1 MYENYSRQALPTKH
15 YRELLGSSVCVFN
28 SNNAFMIEN
37 ILRCDSTN
45 EYNWY
50 QLIDCE
56 SGKLKPIIETT
67 IEKKCGIEI
76 GQLFSKLVG
85 MRNRI
90 IHSFR
95 ITNGAGEQVL
105 ATKTKVKDGN
115 KQFEITEKYMLE
127 FIQLNEELSNMLHDL
142 RGY

>member
-1 MYENYSRQALPTKH
+1 
-15 YRELLGSSVCVFN
+15 
-28 SNNAFMIEN
+28 MIEN
-37 ILRCDSTN
+37 ILRCDSAN
-45 EYNWY
+45 ECNWY
-50 QLIDCE
+50 QLIDRE
-56 SGKLKPIIETT
+56 SGELRPIIEKT
-67 IEKKCGIEI
+67 IEKKCGTEI

-105 ATKTKVKDGN
+105 ATKTRDKNN
-115 KQFEITEKYMLE
+115 KQFEITEEYMLE
-127 FIQLNEELSNMLHDL
+127 FIQLNEKLSDMLHDL